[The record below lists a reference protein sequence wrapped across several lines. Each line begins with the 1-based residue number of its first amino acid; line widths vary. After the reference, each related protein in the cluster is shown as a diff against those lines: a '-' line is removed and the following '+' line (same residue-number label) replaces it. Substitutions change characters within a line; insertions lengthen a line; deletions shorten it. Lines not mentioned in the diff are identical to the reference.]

1 MKIVYLDA
9 YPLGEASLAPIERW
23 GELIRYEDSSP
34 EQVVERARE
43 AEVVIVNKVKIFR
56 PEIDALPRLRLICV
70 SATGVNNVDT
80 EYAAARGIAVKN
92 VAGYSTQSVAE
103 ATLGM
108 ALALLRNLV
117 YYDRY
122 VKEGAYTVS
131 GRIFNPRGVISEIN
145 GKTWGIIGLG
155 AIGRRVAALAEA
167 FGASVMYHSVSG
179 HRREEH
185 YPEKP
190 LDELLAASD
199 IVSIHAPLTDRTQ
212 NLIGDR
218 ELHRMK
224 PTAILVNV
232 ARGGIVDEA
241 ALARAIDQ
249 RVIAGAALD
258 VFEHEPMP
266 AGNPL
271 LAVRDPDRLLLAPH
285 SAWNSAEARTELI
298 LRVAQNIREFV
309 GGGM

>member
-43 AEVVIVNKVKIFR
+43 TDVVIVNKVKIFR
-56 PEIDALPRLRLICV
+56 PEIDALPRLKLICV
-70 SATGVNNVDT
+70 SATGVNNVDVG
-80 EYAAARGIAVKN
+80 YAAARGIAVKN

-131 GRIFNPRGVISEIN
+131 GRIFNPRGAISEIN
-145 GKTWGIIGLG
+145 GKMWGIIGLG
-155 AIGRRVAALAEA
+155 AIGHRVAALAEA

-179 HRREEH
+179 RRRQEH

-190 LDELLAASD
+190 LDVLLAASD

-218 ELHRMK
+218 ELVRMK

-266 AGNPL
+266 AQNPL

-285 SAWNSAEARTELI
+285 SAWNSAEARSELI
-298 LRVAQNIREFV
+298 LRVAQNIGEFV
-309 GGGM
+309 EGGE

>member
-1 MKIVYLDA
+1 
-9 YPLGEASLAPIERW
+9 
-23 GELIRYEDSSP
+23 
-34 EQVVERARE
+34 
-43 AEVVIVNKVKIFR
+43 VIVNKVKIFR
-56 PEIDALPRLRLICV
+56 PEIDALPRLKLICV

-80 EYAAARGIAVKN
+80 EYAASRGIAVKN

-131 GRIFNPRGVISEIN
+131 GRIFNPRGVISEVN

-167 FGASVMYHSVSG
+167 FGASVIYHSVSG
-179 HRREEH
+179 RRREEQ
-185 YPEKP
+185 YPEQS

-218 ELHRMK
+218 ELRRMK

-266 AGNPL
+266 AQNPL

-285 SAWNSAEARTELI
+285 SAWNSTEARTELI
-298 LRVAQNIREFV
+298 LRVAQNIGEFV
-309 GGGM
+309 EGGK